1 MKIGKASNPTADFC
15 TDRDK
20 RSIKYIRF
28 NVFGTPEVFS

>member
-20 RSIKYIRF
+20 RSKYIRF
-28 NVFGTPEVFS
+28 NVFGTPDVFS